1 MRFSGPLLLAL
12 ALTGGFPQPT
22 SLIAAQADVTTA
34 DIQRL
39 QDNIYD
45 VSRDIAQARTRD
57 ASLASQLQAEL
68 DDARDEA
75 TYLKVKLRKHEPIA
89 RYEYSDLRDRIE
101 NIRTRARSD
110 SVGGYTPPPGSPAH
124 DHTTSPTDTA
134 GREAHPHEVPLGPDV
149 EDRLQTPLRYP
160 RAQG

>member
-12 ALTGGFPQPT
+12 ALTVGFVRG
-22 SLIAAQADVTTA
+22 SAAQADVTSA

-39 QDNIYD
+39 QDSIYD
-45 VSRDIAQARTRD
+45 VSRDIAQTRARD

-75 TYLKVKLRKHEPIA
+75 TYLKVKLRKHEPLA

-101 NIRTRARSD
+101 NIRTRARSAN
-110 SVGGYTPPPGSPAH
+110 VGGLPPPPVRPSH
-124 DHTTSPTDTA
+124 D
-134 GREAHPHEVPLGPDV
+134 
-149 EDRLQTPLRYP
+149 
-160 RAQG
+160 